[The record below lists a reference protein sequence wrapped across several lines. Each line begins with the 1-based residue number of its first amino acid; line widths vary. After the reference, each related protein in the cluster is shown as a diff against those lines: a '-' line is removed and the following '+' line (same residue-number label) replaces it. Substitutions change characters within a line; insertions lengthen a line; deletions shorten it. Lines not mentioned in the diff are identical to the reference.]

1 MQIDK
6 LKTFIQ
12 SSNINFLFG
21 SGLSCPY
28 LSTLGNIE
36 KWLTELKDNTVND
49 YAIKNIIEASIYKV
63 YFEKVI
69 FPNREIIDKK
79 NYNYVIQNYKDF
91 FTVWNEIL
99 NKRAN
104 KLLSK
109 QVNIYT
115 SNIDIFVEKAAE
127 DTTIEFNDGF
137 KGSIRQIYNEGNFQK
152 SLNKTS
158 LHYKNTFE
166 IPIFNLLKMHG
177 SINWNDEGGTIY
189 NDIQSEQITII
200 REKLQAISSEY
211 FINVSDEQCLEDL
224 IKSAMELRNGY
235 EVVEFTNIYKD
246 FFDEYHKLI
255 IVNPTKRKF
264 SETVMDIHFYELM
277 RLFSNSLEKENSVL
291 FVMGFS
297 FADEHIRDIVLRA
310 ANTNPTL
317 EIIIFSY
324 GNEYEHI
331 EMQSNATNNNVHIF
345 NVTDFN
351 NNNKKDD
358 FGCEKISEWQNFD
371 FATINQ
377 FFSIVNSKILSING
391 QR

>member
-36 KWLTELKDNTVND
+36 KWLTELND
-49 YAIKNIIEASIYKV
+49 RTDIDCTTKNIIEASIYKA

-69 FPNREIIDKK
+69 YPNLSITSEKT
-79 NYNYVIQNYKDF
+79 YNDVIQNYKNF
-91 FTVWNEIL
+91 LTVWNEIL

-137 KGSIRQIYNEGNFQK
+137 KGSTRQRYNEGNFQK
-152 SLNKTS
+152 SLTKTS

-177 SINWNDEGGTIY
+177 SINWKNLEGTIH
-189 NDIQSEQITII
+189 NDIRLEQITSIQKQLQSICQDYFVDVEKEHSLNEII
-200 REKLQAISSEY
+200 TNANKIKDDYKLVDGA
-211 FINVSDEQCLEDL
+211 
-224 IKSAMELRNGY
+224 
-235 EVVEFTNIYKD
+235 TIYKG

-255 IVNPTKRKF
+255 MVNPTKRKF

-277 RLFSNSLEKENSVL
+277 RLFSNSLEKENCVL

-297 FADEHIRDIVLRA
+297 FADEHIREIALRA

-324 GNEYEHI
+324 DNEYEHV

-358 FGCEKISEWQNFD
+358 FGCEKISEWQKFD
-371 FATINQ
+371 LATINKV
-377 FFSIVNSKILSING
+377 FYIVNSKILSING

>member
-1 MQIDK
+1 MQINK

-21 SGLSCPY
+21 SGLSYPY

-36 KWLTELKDNTVND
+36 KWLAELND
-49 YAIKNIIEASIYKV
+49 CTDIDCTIKNIVEASIYKI
-63 YFEKVI
+63 YFDNVI
-69 FPNREIIDKK
+69 CPNRKIIDEKK
-79 NYNYVIQNYKDF
+79 YNDTIQNYKEF
-91 FTVWNEIL
+91 LTVWNEIL

-152 SLNKTS
+152 SLTKTS

-177 SINWNDEGGTIY
+177 SINWNDVDGIVH
-189 NDIQSEQITII
+189 NDIQLEQITTIQ
-200 REKLQAISSEY
+200 EKLQTISCEY
-211 FINVSDEQCLEDL
+211 FINVSNEQCLEDL
-224 IKSAMELRNGY
+224 IESANKLKDK
-235 EVVEFTNIYKD
+235 YKTVD
-246 FFDEYHKLI
+246 FIDTYKGFFDEYHKLI

-324 GNEYEHI
+324 NNKYEHVEI
-331 EMQSNATNNNVHIF
+331 QSNATNNNVHIF
-345 NVTDFN
+345 NVPDFK
-351 NNNKKDD
+351 NNNKEDD
-358 FGCEKISEWQNFD
+358 FGCEKISKWQNFD
-371 FATINQ
+371 LTTINQ
-377 FFSIVNSKILSING
+377 VFSIVNSKILSING

>member
-177 SINWNDEGGTIY
+177 SINWSDEGGTIY

-200 REKLQAISSEY
+200 REKLQTISSEY

>member
-21 SGLSCPY
+21 SGLSYPY

-36 KWLTELKDNTVND
+36 KWLTELND
-49 YAIKNIIEASIYKV
+49 RTDIDCTIKNIVEASIYKI
-63 YFEKVI
+63 YFDKVI
-69 FPNREIIDKK
+69 FPNRDIIDEKK
-79 NYNYVIQNYKDF
+79 HNDTIQNYKDF
-91 FTVWNEIL
+91 LTVWNEIL

-115 SNIDIFVEKAAE
+115 SNIDTFVEKAAE

-152 SLNKTS
+152 SLTKTS

-177 SINWNDEGGTIY
+177 SINWKNVDGTIH
-189 NDIQSEQITII
+189 NDSQLEQITTI
-200 REKLQAISSEY
+200 RAKLQNISCEY
-211 FINVSDEQCLEDL
+211 FINVSNEHSLEDL
-224 IKSAMELRNGY
+224 IKSADEIKNKY
-235 EVVEFTNIYKD
+235 DSVKFTSVYKC

-255 IVNPTKRKF
+255 MVNPTKRKF
-264 SETVMDIHFYELM
+264 SETVIDIHFYELM

-317 EIIIFSY
+317 EVVIFSY
-324 GNEYEHI
+324 DADYLHKEI
-331 EMQSNATNNNVHIF
+331 QSNATNNNVHIF
-345 NVTDFN
+345 NVADFKEN
-351 NNNKKDD
+351 NEKDD
-358 FGCEKISEWQNFD
+358 SVNKIIKNWNNFD
-371 FATINQ
+371 MATVNQ
-377 FFSIVNSKILSING
+377 AFSIVNSKILAING
-391 QR
+391 HC

>member
-115 SNIDIFVEKAAE
+115 SNIDIFIEKAAE

-177 SINWNDEGGTIY
+177 SINWSDEGGTIY

-317 EIIIFSY
+317 GIIIFSY